1 MNDFHQVFLKI
12 VRLECAF
19 WNHSGD
25 SKISEHNFLFQQ
37 IFKAVWVTIF
47 PTPFEGKY
55 PLVLNRNYSLHLN
68 ELLIVIHNFDS
79 FSVCLT
85 RCLIL
90 ETNSSSWLAL
100 CNLNLL
106 WGQSNNILTIPSYSE
121 GASLVAQW

>member
-1 MNDFHQVFLKI
+1 MNDFHQVFFKI

-68 ELLIVIHNFDS
+68 ELLIVIHNFDL

-85 RCLIL
+85 RFWFNFDLHLNELLIVIH
-90 ETNSSSWLAL
+90 NFD
-100 CNLNLL
+100 LL
-106 WGQSNNILTIPSYSE
+106 D
-121 GASLVAQW
+121 